1 MRDLNSIIAGAISIL
16 PVADKVTQTGGGVDL
31 TGYLGASV
39 IFAAGTITD
48 GTFTPTIEESDDDG
62 SSDAYAAVAAADLV
76 GSLVAFTAT
85 IDERTNE
92 VGYIG
97 SKKWIR
103 AVLTVSGSPGTGGPT
118 AAIVIK
124 GFPRTLPA

>member
-1 MRDLNSIIAGAISIL
+1 MSVTPSAHRTPGLRVAITLWAGWPAALLVAAAALAAALVARLVIASGPPPLS
-16 PVADKVTQTGGGVDL
+16 
-31 TGYLGASV
+31 Y
-39 IFAAGTITD
+39 
-48 GTFTPTIEESDDDG
+48 
-62 SSDAYAAVAAADLV
+62 DAYAAVAAADLV